1 MVRGEITLQEVL
13 KMRKDSSI
21 SKGTHY
27 RILAQA
33 RRNVR
38 KSVLTTAIAVQLGI
52 IRSEELQK
60 LVTLVSRAPTE
71 ADPST
76 MEEVS
81 ALVVALVNRIV
92 ML

>member
-1 MVRGEITLQEVL
+1 
-13 KMRKDSSI
+13 MRKDSSI